1 MTPLE
6 VAQTIKS
13 RSHFTTTRWN
23 VVSLAGG
30 TSATAAHEAL
40 EELCAAYWYPLYAY
54 VRRCGYSPPDAEDL
68 TQEFIAF
75 LCHKKALRAAD
86 SKRGRF
92 RSFLLASL
100 RHFLCNQWKRQHT
113 LRRGGHAR
121 LMSLE
126 AMQAEGRYAS
136 EPVDNNHTPAMLY
149 ERSWAWQVVE
159 RVRQRLRVAFEMMG
173 KGAQFRLL
181 EPFLPGAS
189 GTTSYAELSKALGVS
204 EVNARSDVHRF
215 RRRFGMLLR
224 EEVAKLVNGEEEIDQ
239 ELELLISVMGCG
251 E

>member
-1 MTPLE
+1 MIPLE

-13 RSHFTTTRWN
+13 SSHFTTTRWD

-30 TSATAAHEAL
+30 TSATAAREAL
-40 EELCAAYWYPLYAY
+40 EELCLAYWYPLYAY
-54 VRRCGYSPPDAEDL
+54 VRRCGHSPPDAEDL
-68 TQEFIAF
+68 TQEFVAF
-75 LCHKKALRAAD
+75 LCHKKAIRAAD
-86 SKRGRF
+86 PRRGRF

-113 LRRGGHAR
+113 MRRGGRAQ
-121 LMSLE
+121 LVSLE

-136 EPVDNNHTPAMLY
+136 EPVDDHTPAMLY

-159 RVRQRLRVAFEMMG
+159 RVRQQLQVAFEMMG
-173 KGAQFRLL
+173 KGAQFQWL

-189 GTTSYAELSKALGVS
+189 GTMSYAELSKALGVS
-204 EVNARSDVHRF
+204 EVDARSDVHRF
-215 RRRFGMLLR
+215 RRRFGLLLR
-224 EEVAKLVNGEEEIDQ
+224 DEVAKLVNREEEIDQ
-239 ELELLISVMGCG
+239 ELELLISVMSRG